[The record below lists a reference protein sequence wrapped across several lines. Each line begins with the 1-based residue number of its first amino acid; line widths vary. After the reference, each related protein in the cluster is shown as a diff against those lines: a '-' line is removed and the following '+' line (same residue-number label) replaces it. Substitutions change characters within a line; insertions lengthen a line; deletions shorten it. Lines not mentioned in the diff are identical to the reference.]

1 MTKEETIDFLE
12 KNLKLDWLFDK
23 NEKQLYI
30 VLKLEDI
37 VISSI
42 PFALD

>member
-30 VLKLEDI
+30 VLKLKNK
-37 VISSI
+37 VISRM
-42 PFALD
+42 PFTLD